1 MDVSMKAYFAKY
13 YELTND
19 YVFGDEVSDLRGAVD
34 DKLDPEVF
42 KASGLYKDVAK
53 VGSRET
59 IHFTYKEKDC
69 LLSDC
74 AGQIK
79 GDKALQTVFVGK
91 LLVVPN
97 NYSGTDVIIYLKGN
111 KRALPPTTLDQ
122 YDVIEDSH
130 TMVVYG
136 QSTGKRVLTKTVRN
150 ALSKIRTNDTL
161 VDLAISIKPGKT
173 YYAFGYDDNLMV
185 LPLEKAFNPAPTEE
199 LGADMKLV
207 LNLVDAFEAHPEDK

>member
-1 MDVSMKAYFAKY
+1 M
-13 YELTND
+13 
-19 YVFGDEVSDLRGAVD
+19 AV
-34 DKLDPEVF
+34 L
-42 KASGLYKDVAK
+42 
-53 VGSRET
+53 
-59 IHFTYKEKDC
+59 
-69 LLSDC
+69 
-74 AGQIK
+74 
-79 GDKALQTVFVGK
+79 
-91 LLVVPN
+91 N
-97 NYSGTDVIIYLKGN
+97 
-111 KRALPPTTLDQ
+111 
-122 YDVIEDSH
+122 IEDSH